1 MRSIACFLIVL
12 IFKRE
17 ESANRK
23 FHYTVQFR
31 KGVVLTSFNVIIYI
45 WNVNRHTTCCKII
58 QRNLVRGNTQKLRW
72 VISKV
77 IILDKLDNCS
87 SKHVLFILLIIIDT
101 CFSCLIICQLFVD
114 TYLEIIWNSYWIVIS
129 MRLFSQNKNSSA

>member
-31 KGVVLTSFNVIIYI
+31 KGVVLKSFNVIIYI
-45 WNVNRHTTCCKII
+45 WNVNRRTTCCKII
-58 QRNLVRGNTQKLRW
+58 QRNLVRGN
-72 VISKV
+72 ISKV
-77 IILDKLDNCS
+77 LIMNKLVNCS
-87 SKHVLFILLIIIDT
+87 SIHEMFILAIIIDT
-101 CFSCLIICQLFVD
+101 CFSCLIICQLFVG

-129 MRLFSQNKNSSA
+129 MRLFLQNENSSA